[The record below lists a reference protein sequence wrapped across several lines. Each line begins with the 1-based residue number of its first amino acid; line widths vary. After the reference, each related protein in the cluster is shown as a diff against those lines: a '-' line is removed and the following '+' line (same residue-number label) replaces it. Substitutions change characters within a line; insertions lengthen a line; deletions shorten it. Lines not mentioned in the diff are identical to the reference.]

1 MSLDLL
7 KPVSDSLIDEL
18 NENYLQ
24 GSIYKKLAIH
34 TSSLGIPDLE
44 STNVC
49 IIGLDE
55 YRNSFFQSSAQDLD
69 SLRREFYK
77 LKFSNWKLSISDL
90 GNLPNGNTVDDTY
103 HALYEICK
111 ELLSKKIVLIIIGG
125 SNDLIY
131 PIFKSFDSYSDKVNI
146 VSIDNQF
153 DLYQESELVSGR
165 TYMNKIIIDD
175 SNSLNDF
182 TNIGY
187 QRHLCSHDE
196 LQLMEKLFFE
206 YISLGEISENNMK
219 AEPIM
224 RNSNIVGFDMKS
236 LSFSASFDQNQ
247 GNPNGID
254 SRLACI
260 LTKYAGQSNKTNFL
274 GLFELSNNKVSSKLY
289 SEIIWYFLDGVDKR
303 IIESDFNDSQTF
315 NKYIVQT
322 SGRDIIF
329 YKSKISEKWWMLVD
343 TSKNKSISYL
353 PCLESD
359 YLDALNDNI
368 PIRWLKATKRV

>member
-34 TSSLGIPDLE
+34 TSSFGIPDIE

-55 YRNSFFQSSAQDLD
+55 YRNSFFQSATQDLD
-69 SLRREFYK
+69 SIRKEFYK

-236 LSFSASFDQNQ
+236 LSFSASFDQNE

>member
-34 TSSLGIPDLE
+34 SSSFGIPDLE

-55 YRNSFFQSSAQDLD
+55 YRNSFFQSATQDLD
-69 SLRREFYK
+69 SIRREFYK

-131 PIFKSFDSYSDKVNI
+131 PIFKSFDSYPDKVNI

-236 LSFSASFDQNQ
+236 LSFSASFDQTQ
-247 GNPNGID
+247 ANPNGID
-254 SRLACI
+254 PRLACI

-359 YLDALNDNI
+359 YLEALNDNI

>member
-34 TSSLGIPDLE
+34 SSSFGIPDLE

-55 YRNSFFQSSAQDLD
+55 YRNSFFQSATQDLD
-69 SLRREFYK
+69 SIRREFYK

-236 LSFSASFDQNQ
+236 LSFSASFDQTQ
-247 GNPNGID
+247 VNPNGID
-254 SRLACI
+254 PRLACI

-359 YLDALNDNI
+359 YLEALNDNI

>member
-24 GSIYKKLAIH
+24 GSLYKKLAIH
-34 TSSLGIPDLE
+34 TSLFGIPDLE

-236 LSFSASFDQNQ
+236 LSFSASFDQNE

>member
-34 TSSLGIPDLE
+34 SSSFGIPDLE

-55 YRNSFFQSSAQDLD
+55 YRNSFFQSATQDLD

-236 LSFSASFDQNQ
+236 LSFSASFDQTQ

-254 SRLACI
+254 PRLACI

-359 YLDALNDNI
+359 YLEALNDNI

>member
-34 TSSLGIPDLE
+34 TSSFGIPDLE

-55 YRNSFFQSSAQDLD
+55 YRNSFFQSATQDLD

-90 GNLPNGNTVDDTY
+90 GNLPNGNSVDDTY

>member
-34 TSSLGIPDLE
+34 SSSFGIPDLE

-55 YRNSFFQSSAQDLD
+55 YRNSFFQSAIQDLD

-236 LSFSASFDQNQ
+236 LSFSASFDQTQ

-254 SRLACI
+254 PRLACI

-359 YLDALNDNI
+359 YLEALNDNI

>member
-34 TSSLGIPDLE
+34 SSSFGIPDLE

-55 YRNSFFQSSAQDLD
+55 YRNSFFQSATQDLD
-69 SLRREFYK
+69 SIRREFYK

-236 LSFSASFDQNQ
+236 LSFSASFDQNE

-368 PIRWLKATKRV
+368 PIRWLKAIKRV

>member
-34 TSSLGIPDLE
+34 TSSFGIPDLE

-236 LSFSASFDQNQ
+236 LSFSASFDQTQ

-254 SRLACI
+254 PRLACI

>member
-7 KPVSDSLIDEL
+7 KPVPDRLIDEL

-34 TSSLGIPDLE
+34 SSSFGIPDLE

-236 LSFSASFDQNQ
+236 LSFSASFDQTQ

-254 SRLACI
+254 PRLACI

-359 YLDALNDNI
+359 YLEALNDNI

>member
-34 TSSLGIPDLE
+34 TSSFGIPDLE

-55 YRNSFFQSSAQDLD
+55 YRNSFFQSAIQDLD

-236 LSFSASFDQNQ
+236 LSFSASFDQTQ

-254 SRLACI
+254 PRLACI

-359 YLDALNDNI
+359 YLEALNDNI

>member
-24 GSIYKKLAIH
+24 GSLYKKLAIH
-34 TSSLGIPDLE
+34 TSSFGIPDLE

-55 YRNSFFQSSAQDLD
+55 YRNSFFQSATQDLD
-69 SLRREFYK
+69 SIRREFYK

-236 LSFSASFDQNQ
+236 LSFSASFDQNE

>member
-34 TSSLGIPDLE
+34 TSSFGIPDLE

-55 YRNSFFQSSAQDLD
+55 YRNSFFQSATQDLD
-69 SLRREFYK
+69 SVRREFYK

-111 ELLSKKIVLIIIGG
+111 ELLSKKIVLIMIGG

-131 PIFKSFDSYSDKVNI
+131 PIFKSFDSYSYKVNI

-236 LSFSASFDQNQ
+236 LSFSASFDQTQ

-254 SRLACI
+254 PRLACI

-329 YKSKISEKWWMLVD
+329 YKSKISEKWWILVD

-359 YLDALNDNI
+359 YLEALNDNI
-368 PIRWLKATKRV
+368 PIRWFKATKRV

>member
-1 MSLDLL
+1 MSLELL
-7 KPVSDSLIDEL
+7 KPISNGLIDEL
-18 NENYLQ
+18 DENYLQ
-24 GSIYKKLAIH
+24 GSLFKKLDIH
-34 TSSLGIPDLE
+34 TLSSGLPNIDN
-44 STNVC
+44 SSVC
-49 IIGLDE
+49 IVGVNE
-55 YRNSFFQSSAQDLD
+55 YRNSFFETDKQDLY
-69 SLRREFYK
+69 SLRKELYK
-77 LKFSNWKLSISDL
+77 LKFSNWKLTITDL

-111 ELLSKKIVLIIIGG
+111 ELLSKKIIIIIIGG
-125 SNDLIY
+125 SNDIIY
-131 PIFKSFDSYSDKVNI
+131 PIFKSFDSYNNKVNI

-153 DLYQESELVSGR
+153 DLYQESDLVSGR

-175 SNSLNDF
+175 SNMLNDF

-206 YISLGEISENNMK
+206 YISLGQISENNMK

-224 RNSNIVGFDMKS
+224 RNANIVGFDMKS
-236 LSFSASFDQNQ
+236 LSFSASFNKTQ

-260 LTKYAGQSNKTNFL
+260 LSKYAGQSNKTNFL
-274 GLFELSNNKVSSKLY
+274 GLFELNNNTVSGKLY

-329 YKSKISEKWWMLVD
+329 YKSKVSEKWWMLID
-343 TSKNKSISYL
+343 TTKNTTVTYL

-368 PIRWLKATKRV
+368 PIRWLKATKRI

>member
-34 TSSLGIPDLE
+34 TSSFGIPDLE

-55 YRNSFFQSSAQDLD
+55 YRNSFFQSATQDLD
-69 SLRREFYK
+69 SVRREFYK

-236 LSFSASFDQNQ
+236 LSFSASFDQTQ

-254 SRLACI
+254 PRLACI

-359 YLDALNDNI
+359 YLEALNDNI

>member
-34 TSSLGIPDLE
+34 SSSFGIPDLE

-55 YRNSFFQSSAQDLD
+55 YRNSFFQSATQDLD
-69 SLRREFYK
+69 SVRREFYK

-131 PIFKSFDSYSDKVNI
+131 PIFKSFDSYSNKVNI

-236 LSFSASFDQNQ
+236 LSFSASFDQTQ

-254 SRLACI
+254 PRLACI

-359 YLDALNDNI
+359 YLEALNDNI

>member
-34 TSSLGIPDLE
+34 TSSFGIPDLE

-49 IIGLDE
+49 VIGLDE
-55 YRNSFFQSSAQDLD
+55 YRNSFFQSAIQDLD

-111 ELLSKKIVLIIIGG
+111 ELLSKKIVLILIGG

-236 LSFSASFDQNQ
+236 LSFSASFDQTQ

-254 SRLACI
+254 PRLACI

-274 GLFELSNNKVSSKLY
+274 GLFELSNSKVSSKLY

-359 YLDALNDNI
+359 YLEALNDNI

>member
-34 TSSLGIPDLE
+34 TSSFGIPDIE

-55 YRNSFFQSSAQDLD
+55 YRNSFFQSATQDLD

-236 LSFSASFDQNQ
+236 LSFSASFDQNE

>member
-1 MSLDLL
+1 
-7 KPVSDSLIDEL
+7 
-18 NENYLQ
+18 
-24 GSIYKKLAIH
+24 
-34 TSSLGIPDLE
+34 
-44 STNVC
+44 
-49 IIGLDE
+49 
-55 YRNSFFQSSAQDLD
+55 
-69 SLRREFYK
+69 
-77 LKFSNWKLSISDL
+77 
-90 GNLPNGNTVDDTY
+90 
-103 HALYEICK
+103 
-111 ELLSKKIVLIIIGG
+111 
-125 SNDLIY
+125 
-131 PIFKSFDSYSDKVNI
+131 
-146 VSIDNQF
+146 
-153 DLYQESELVSGR
+153 
-165 TYMNKIIIDD
+165 
-175 SNSLNDF
+175 
-182 TNIGY
+182 
-187 QRHLCSHDE
+187 
-196 LQLMEKLFFE
+196 MEKLFFE

-236 LSFSASFDQNQ
+236 LSFSASFDQTQ
-247 GNPNGID
+247 ANPNGID
-254 SRLACI
+254 PRLACI

-359 YLDALNDNI
+359 YLEALNDNI

>member
-34 TSSLGIPDLE
+34 TSSFGIPDLE

-55 YRNSFFQSSAQDLD
+55 YRNSFFQSATQDLN
-69 SLRREFYK
+69 SIRREFYK

-236 LSFSASFDQNQ
+236 LSFSASFDQTQ

-254 SRLACI
+254 PRLACI

-303 IIESDFNDSQTF
+303 IIESNFNDSQTF

-359 YLDALNDNI
+359 YLEALNDNI

>member
-7 KPVSDSLIDEL
+7 KPVSDSLINEL

-24 GSIYKKLAIH
+24 GSIFKQLDIH
-34 TSSLGIPDLE
+34 TSSLGLPNLE
-44 STNVC
+44 SVNVC
-49 IIGLDE
+49 VIGVNE
-55 YRNSFFQSSAQDLD
+55 CRNSFFQSAPQDLN
-69 SLRREFYK
+69 SLRKEFYK

-103 HALYEICK
+103 HALYDICK
-111 ELLSKKIVLIIIGG
+111 ELLSKKIILVIIGG

-131 PIFKSFDSYSDKVNI
+131 PIFKSFDSYTDKINI

-165 TYMNKIIIDD
+165 TYMNKIIVDD

-236 LSFSASFDQNQ
+236 LSFSASFDQTQ
-247 GNPNGID
+247 GSPNGID
-254 SRLACI
+254 PRLACI
-260 LTKYAGQSNKTNFL
+260 LSKYAGQSNKTNFL

-303 IIESDFNDSQTF
+303 IIESNFDDAQTF

-329 YKSKISEKWWMLVD
+329 YKSKISEKWWTLID
-343 TSKNKSISYL
+343 TSKNKSSSYL

>member
-34 TSSLGIPDLE
+34 SSSFGIPDLE

-55 YRNSFFQSSAQDLD
+55 YRNSFFQSATQDLN
-69 SLRREFYK
+69 SIRREFYK

-236 LSFSASFDQNQ
+236 LSFSASFDQTQ

-254 SRLACI
+254 PRLACI

-303 IIESDFNDSQTF
+303 IIESNFNDSQTF

-359 YLDALNDNI
+359 YLEALNDNI

>member
-34 TSSLGIPDLE
+34 TSSFGIPDLE

-55 YRNSFFQSSAQDLD
+55 YRNSFFQSATQDLD
-69 SLRREFYK
+69 SIRREFYK

-111 ELLSKKIVLIIIGG
+111 ELLSKKIVLILIGG

-236 LSFSASFDQNQ
+236 LSFSASFDQTQ

-254 SRLACI
+254 PRLACI

-359 YLDALNDNI
+359 YLEALNDNI

>member
-34 TSSLGIPDLE
+34 SSSFGIPDLE

-55 YRNSFFQSSAQDLD
+55 YRNSFFQSATQDLN
-69 SLRREFYK
+69 SIRREFYK

-111 ELLSKKIVLIIIGG
+111 ELLSKKIVFIIIGG

-236 LSFSASFDQNQ
+236 LSFSASFDQTQ

-254 SRLACI
+254 PRLACI

-359 YLDALNDNI
+359 YLEALNDNI

>member
-34 TSSLGIPDLE
+34 TSSFGIPDLE

-55 YRNSFFQSSAQDLD
+55 YRNSFFQSATQDLD

-236 LSFSASFDQNQ
+236 LSFSASFDQTQ

-254 SRLACI
+254 PRLACI

-359 YLDALNDNI
+359 YLEALNDNI

>member
-34 TSSLGIPDLE
+34 TSSFGLPNLE

-49 IIGLDE
+49 IVGLDE
-55 YRNSFFQSSAQDLD
+55 CRNSFFQSATQDLN
-69 SLRREFYK
+69 SIRKEFYK
-77 LKFSNWKLSISDL
+77 LKFSNWKLSITDL
-90 GNLPNGNTVDDTY
+90 GNLPSGNTVDDTY

-111 ELLSKKIVLIIIGG
+111 ELLSKKIVLVIIGG

-131 PIFKSFDSYSDKVNI
+131 PVFKSFDSHNDKVNI

-224 RNSNIVGFDMKS
+224 RNSNIVSFDMKA
-236 LSFSASFDQNQ
+236 LSFSASYDQTQ

-289 SEIIWYFLDGVDKR
+289 SEIIWYFLDGIDKR

-322 SGRDIIF
+322 SGRDIVF
-329 YKSKISEKWWMLVD
+329 YKSKISEKWWMLID
-343 TSKNKSISYL
+343 ASKNKSISYL

-359 YLDALNDNI
+359 YQDALNDNI
-368 PIRWLKATKRV
+368 PIRWLKATKRI

>member
-236 LSFSASFDQNQ
+236 LSFSASFDQNE

>member
-34 TSSLGIPDLE
+34 TSSFGIPDLE

-55 YRNSFFQSSAQDLD
+55 YRNSFFQSATQDLD
-69 SLRREFYK
+69 SVRREFYK

-111 ELLSKKIVLIIIGG
+111 ELLSKNVLLIVIGG

-131 PIFKSFDSYSDKVNI
+131 PIFKSFDSYSYKVNI

-236 LSFSASFDQNQ
+236 LSFSASFDQTQ

-254 SRLACI
+254 PRLACI

-329 YKSKISEKWWMLVD
+329 YKSKISEKWWILVD

-359 YLDALNDNI
+359 YLEALNDNI

>member
-24 GSIYKKLAIH
+24 GSLYKKLAIH
-34 TSSLGIPDLE
+34 TSSFGIPDLE

-55 YRNSFFQSSAQDLD
+55 YRNSFFQSSVQDLD

-236 LSFSASFDQNQ
+236 LSFSASFDQNE

>member
-34 TSSLGIPDLE
+34 TSSFGIPDLE

-55 YRNSFFQSSAQDLD
+55 YRNSFFQSATQDLD

-111 ELLSKKIVLIIIGG
+111 ELLSKKIVLILIGG

-236 LSFSASFDQNQ
+236 LSFSASFNQTQ

-254 SRLACI
+254 PRLACI

-359 YLDALNDNI
+359 YLEALNDNI

>member
-34 TSSLGIPDLE
+34 SSSFGIPDLE

-55 YRNSFFQSSAQDLD
+55 YRNSFFHSATQDLN
-69 SLRREFYK
+69 SIRREFYK

-236 LSFSASFDQNQ
+236 LSFSASFDQTQ

-254 SRLACI
+254 PRLACI

-359 YLDALNDNI
+359 YLEALNDNI

>member
-1 MSLDLL
+1 MSLELL
-7 KPVSDSLIDEL
+7 KPISNGLIDEL
-18 NENYLQ
+18 DENYLQ
-24 GSIYKKLAIH
+24 GSLFKKLDIH
-34 TSSLGIPDLE
+34 TLSSGLSNIDY
-44 STNVC
+44 SSVC
-49 IIGLDE
+49 IVGVNE
-55 YRNSFFQSSAQDLD
+55 YRNSFFETDKQDLY
-69 SLRREFYK
+69 SLRKELYK
-77 LKFSNWKLSISDL
+77 LKFSNWKLTITDL

-111 ELLSKKIVLIIIGG
+111 ELLSKKIIIIIIGG
-125 SNDLIY
+125 SNDIIY
-131 PIFKSFDSYSDKVNI
+131 PIFKSFDSYNNKVNI

-153 DLYQESELVSGR
+153 DLYQESDLVSGR

-175 SNSLNDF
+175 SNMLNDF

-206 YISLGEISENNMK
+206 YISLGQISENNMK

-224 RNSNIVGFDMKS
+224 RNANIVGFDMKS
-236 LSFSASFDQNQ
+236 LSFSASFNKTQ

-260 LTKYAGQSNKTNFL
+260 LSKYAGQSNKTNFL
-274 GLFELSNNKVSSKLY
+274 GLFELNNNTVSYKLY

-329 YKSKISEKWWMLVD
+329 YKSKVSEKWWMLID
-343 TSKNKSISYL
+343 TTKNTTVTYL

-368 PIRWLKATKRV
+368 PIRWLKATKRI

>member
-34 TSSLGIPDLE
+34 TSSFGIPDLE

-55 YRNSFFQSSAQDLD
+55 YRNSFFQSATQDLD
-69 SLRREFYK
+69 SIRREFYK

-236 LSFSASFDQNQ
+236 LSFSASFDQTQ

-254 SRLACI
+254 PRLACI

-303 IIESDFNDSQTF
+303 IIESNFNDSQTF

-359 YLDALNDNI
+359 YLEALNDNI

>member
-7 KPVSDSLIDEL
+7 KPVSDSLINEL

-34 TSSLGIPDLE
+34 TSSFGLPNLE

-49 IIGLDE
+49 IVGLDE
-55 YRNSFFQSSAQDLD
+55 CRNSFFQSATQDLN
-69 SLRREFYK
+69 SIRKEFYK

-90 GNLPNGNTVDDTY
+90 GNLPSGNTVDDTY
-103 HALYEICK
+103 HALFEICK
-111 ELLSKKIVLIIIGG
+111 ELLSKKIVLVIIGG

-131 PIFKSFDSYSDKVNI
+131 PVFKSFDSHNDKVNI

-224 RNSNIVGFDMKS
+224 RNSNIVSFDMKA
-236 LSFSASFDQNQ
+236 LSFSASYDQTQ

-254 SRLACI
+254 PRLACI

-322 SGRDIIF
+322 SGRDIVF
-329 YKSKISEKWWMLVD
+329 YKSKISEKWWMLID
-343 TSKNKSISYL
+343 ASKNKSISYL

-359 YLDALNDNI
+359 YQDALNDNI
-368 PIRWLKATKRV
+368 PIRWLKATKRI

>member
-7 KPVSDSLIDEL
+7 KPVSDNLIDEL

-34 TSSLGIPDLE
+34 TSSFGIPDLE

-55 YRNSFFQSSAQDLD
+55 YRNSFFQSATQDLD

-236 LSFSASFDQNQ
+236 LSFSASFDQTQ

-254 SRLACI
+254 PRLACI

-359 YLDALNDNI
+359 YLEALNDNI